1 MEQNELLLRT
11 AFACMSCDGEIASEE
26 VELIKQMSKEK
37 QLFGEIDIDK
47 ELDELVREINLKG
60 KGFLKQ
66 YLVNLAEESLTEEQE
81 LKVADV
87 AVQTIRADNRIEYSE
102 IKFFKVLRSNLKI
115 VSDET
120 LLEKI
125 DGIDENYL
133 AQDIQAGYLQMYDDY
148 FNTIELPKFEILKQ
162 DLKSVGS

>member
-1 MEQNELLLRT
+1 MEINELLLRT
-11 AFACMSCDGEIASEE
+11 AFACMSCDGDIASEE

-37 QLFGEIDIDK
+37 QLFGEIDINK
-47 ELDELVREINLKG
+47 ELDELVKEINQKG

-66 YLVNLAEESLTEEQE
+66 YLVSLAEESLTEEQE

-87 AVQTIRADNRIEYSE
+87 AVRTIRADNRIEYSE
-102 IKFFKVLRSNLKI
+102 IKFFKVLRSNLKN

-133 AQDIQAGYLQMYDDY
+133 AQDIQADYLQMYDDY
-148 FNTIELPKFEILKQ
+148 FSTIELPKFVILKQ

>member
-11 AFACMSCDGEIASEE
+11 AFACMSCDGDIATEE
-26 VELIKQMSKEK
+26 VDMIKQMSKEK
-37 QLFGEIDIDK
+37 NLFGDVEIDKVLDK
-47 ELDELVREINLKG
+47 LVDEINQKG

-66 YLVNLAEESLTEEQE
+66 YLVSLAEQTLTEDEE
-81 LKVADV
+81 LKIADV
-87 AVQTIRADNRIEYSE
+87 AVQTIRADNVIQYSE

-125 DGIDENYL
+125 EGIDEEYL
-133 AQDIQAGYLQMYDDY
+133 AQDIHADYLQMFEDY
-148 FNTIELPKFEILKQ
+148 FNTIELPRFKLNDIHETRI
-162 DLKSVGS
+162 

>member
-1 MEQNELLLRT
+1 
-11 AFACMSCDGEIASEE
+11 MSCDGDIAPEEID
-26 VELIKQMSKEK
+26 LIKQMATEK
-37 QLFGEIDIDK
+37 HLFGDIDIDK
-47 ELDELVREINLKG
+47 ELDKLVDEINLKG

-66 YLVNLAEESLTEEQE
+66 YLISLAEQTLTEEEE

-87 AVQTIRADNRIEYSE
+87 AVQTIRADNVVQYSE
-102 IKFFKVLRSNLKI
+102 IKFFKVLRSNLKV

-133 AQDIQAGYLQMYDDY
+133 AQDIRADYLQMYDDY
-148 FNTIELPKFEILKQ
+148 FNTIELPKFENL
-162 DLKSVGS
+162 DSVAKEVK

>member
-1 MEQNELLLRT
+1 MEQNKLLLRT
-11 AFACMSCDGEIASEE
+11 AFACMSCDGDIASEE
-26 VELIKQMSKEK
+26 VELIKRLDREK
-37 QLFGEIDIDK
+37 RLFGDVDIDK
-47 ELDELVREINLKG
+47 ELDELVKEINLKG

-66 YLVNLAEESLTEEQE
+66 YLISLAEESLTEEQE
-81 LKVADV
+81 LQVADV
-87 AVQTIRADNRIEYSE
+87 AVQTIRIDNRIEYSE

-120 LLEKI
+120 LLDKI

-133 AQDIQAGYLQMYDDY
+133 AQDIQADYLQMYDDY
-148 FNTIELPKFEILKQ
+148 FSTIELPKFEILKQ

>member
-1 MEQNELLLRT
+1 
-11 AFACMSCDGEIASEE
+11 MSCDGDIASEE
-26 VELIKQMSKEK
+26 IELIKQMATEK
-37 QLFGEIDIDK
+37 HLFGEIDIDK
-47 ELDELVREINLKG
+47 ELDKLVKEINEKG

-66 YLVNLAEESLTEEQE
+66 YLISLADQTLTEDEE

-87 AVQTIRADNRIEYSE
+87 AVQTIRADNIIQYSE
-102 IKFFKVLRSNLKI
+102 IKFFKVLRSNLKV

-125 DGIDENYL
+125 GGIDENYL
-133 AQDIQAGYLQMYDDY
+133 AQDIRADYLQMYDDY